1 MDRLAVHDQHFCPL
15 CDRAFIEGEAVLRCD
30 GCRLLHHPGCWVGN
44 DGCGTVAPHRSNAV
58 AEAFGARTPIS
69 NSETTIR
76 PGAVIGSGSPPPRPS
91 SPRAVI
97 GEAFD
102 DEPAI
107 GEPVIGAVPPRRR
120 PPAPYV
126 VDEREASR
134 RRYRPPGD
142 SPLSKQLPSLYGNHR
157 WLGYWYIPAAA
168 AVAILVAGA
177 VIFAAE
183 KIFGEDGG
191 SGGRP
196 PAAVVTT
203 AEASPAANSTATRAA
218 SQPAGSATATVTGT
232 ASRGAGGKFQIGE
245 AVIVTGA
252 GQGEC
257 LNVRTAPGRSND
269 SIVCVPDNTELTVR
283 GGPENAGDLRWW
295 RVQTLQGEGWAAE
308 DFLARKP

>member
-1 MDRLAVHDQHFCPL
+1 M
-15 CDRAFIEGEAVLRCD
+15 
-30 GCRLLHHPGCWVGN
+30 
-44 DGCGTVAPHRSNAV
+44 
-58 AEAFGARTPIS
+58 
-69 NSETTIR
+69 
-76 PGAVIGSGSPPPRPS
+76 
-91 SPRAVI
+91 
-97 GEAFD
+97 
-102 DEPAI
+102 
-107 GEPVIGAVPPRRR
+107 IGAVPPRRR

-126 VDEREASR
+126 VDERETSR
-134 RRYRPPGD
+134 RRYRPPAD

-168 AVAILVAGA
+168 VVAILVAGA

-203 AEASPAANSTATRAA
+203 AEASPANATATRAA
-218 SQPAGSATATVTGT
+218 SQPAGTATAAVTGT
-232 ASRGAGGKFQIGE
+232 ASPGAGGKFQIGE

-269 SIVCVPDNTELTVR
+269 SSVCVPDNTELTVR